1 MRFCNGV
8 WIRKYDQKRA
18 YALVAIESMMVN
30 QGMIMCATLL
40 KEMMGVELL
49 SLYFFLNHFGQ
60 VRHVL
65 VVRGDIVE

>member
-1 MRFCNGV
+1 
-8 WIRKYDQKRA
+8 
-18 YALVAIESMMVN
+18 MMVN